1 MWDLV
6 DFWSTKVPSEKET
19 WPSKYCF
26 HNAFLINLSTY
37 SISSKDASNIRAGG
51 ASNQTNSLVVNRWGS
66 LLQTTK
72 YFKYKK
78 HLKTTAR
85 DWWSLLTSTGWLP
98 DVNKD
103 ETSVNIH
110 ASNIM
115 VIALDYKTKT
125 QLITVVLVRG
135 ILRPTVKDI
144 WILTF
149 LFNLLFI

>member
-1 MWDLV
+1 MRL
-6 DFWSTKVPSEKET
+6 FT
-19 WPSKYCF
+19 
-26 HNAFLINLSTY
+26 
-37 SISSKDASNIRAGG
+37 SN
-51 ASNQTNSLVVNRWGS
+51 
-66 LLQTTK
+66 TK

-78 HLKTTAR
+78 HLKTTLH

-125 QLITVVLVRG
+125 QLITG
-135 ILRPTVKDI
+135 SWYFKA
-144 WILTF
+144 
-149 LFNLLFI
+149 NC